1 MAEAK
6 TLEQIEK
13 EIAETKA
20 ALENVQGS
28 ETEVYARIVG
38 YYRSVRNWN
47 KGKRDEFDLRKH
59 FTLED
64 SNLETRA
71 YELTAADSGCTCAA
85 PANMRVEETANGTVA
100 AYELFVRKTCPNCP
114 PVKAYMAD
122 VQVLGRSIDVDSEEG
137 LAEAAKKGVFAA
149 PTVICYDSNGN
160 ETARCHNVEELQAVF
175 EKVAVTA

>member
-1 MAEAK
+1 METK

-20 ALENVQGS
+20 ALENVHGS

-47 KGKRDEFDLRKH
+47 KGKRDEFDIREN
-59 FTLED
+59 FTLEASHMTD
-64 SNLETRA
+64 S
-71 YELTAADSGCTCAA
+71 YEITAADTGCACAA
-85 PANMRVEETANGTVA
+85 GAATVSNA
-100 AYELFVRKTCPNCP
+100 EVASYELFVRKTCPNCP
-114 PVKAYMAD
+114 PVKSYMAD
-122 VQVLGRSIDVDSEEG
+122 VEVKGRSVDVDSDEG

-149 PTVICYDSNGN
+149 PTVICYDAEGK

>member
-1 MAEAK
+1 MENK
-6 TLEQIEK
+6 TLEEIER

-20 ALENVQGS
+20 ALEDVHGS

-47 KGKRDEFDLRKH
+47 KGKRHEFDMRKL

-64 SNLETRA
+64 SKMGEN
-71 YELTAADSGCTCAA
+71 
-85 PANMRVEETANGTVA
+85 A
-100 AYELFVRKTCPNCP
+100 AYEISEADTQCAFCGTEAVNTNTEVASYDMFVRKTCPNCP

-122 VQVLGRSIDVDSEEG
+122 VKVTGRAIDVDTEEG
-137 LAEAAKKGVFAA
+137 LQEAAKKGVFAA
-149 PTVICYDSNGN
+149 PTVICYDADGH
-160 ETARCHNVEELQAVF
+160 ETARCHSVEELQAVF

>member
-1 MAEAK
+1 METK

-20 ALENVQGS
+20 ALENVHGS

-47 KGKRDEFDLRKH
+47 KGKRDEFDLRKN

-64 SNLETRA
+64 SHI
-71 YELTAADSGCTCAA
+71 YELSEADTTCACA
-85 PANMRVEETANGTVA
+85 SESPSMTAKAVA
-100 AYELFVRKTCPNCP
+100 QDGSVASYELFVRKTCPNCP

-149 PTVICYDSNGN
+149 PTVICYDANGN

-175 EKVAVTA
+175 EKELVTA